1 MNSDNQNSDF
11 YEIPQDAIVLLNK
24 VGFSSEL
31 IKDKIVSVTPD
42 FSRRFHQELMSSK
55 IFASWDGVEKWF
67 TTGIA
72 SQILKPGEQ
81 WQDGHFRLR
90 IIAEFVPDVF
100 KEEEIPVQESGKS
113 NDSSLDDIR
122 NSIEPS

>member
-11 YEIPQDAIVLLNK
+11 YKIPQDAVVLINK
-24 VGFSSEL
+24 VGLGSEL
-31 IKDKIVSVTPD
+31 IKDKIASVTPE
-42 FSRRFHQELMSSK
+42 FSQKFHQELMNTR
-55 IFASWDGVEKWF
+55 IFPSWDGSEKWF

-100 KEEEIPVQESGKS
+100 EEEEIPIQESGQS